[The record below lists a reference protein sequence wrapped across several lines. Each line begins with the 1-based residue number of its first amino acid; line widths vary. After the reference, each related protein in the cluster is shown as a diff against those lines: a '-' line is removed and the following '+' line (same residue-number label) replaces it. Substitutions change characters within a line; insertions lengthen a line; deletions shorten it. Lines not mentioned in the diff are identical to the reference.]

1 MKPIILFPLVTKCT
15 YTVKSADASKSIL
28 KQKLQE
34 IYLDY
39 VVFEIVMKKSPNLS
53 TPWGI

>member
-53 TPWGI
+53 TP